1 MPETSPTA
9 RICHHC
15 DGFATVAIDTGTRT
29 HDGTRITLTVD
40 CPVCHG
46 TGTTDPRPRTAVQE
60 VTA

>member
-29 HDGTRITLTVD
+29 ADGTRLTLRVD
-40 CPVCHG
+40 CPTCHG
-46 TGTTDPRPRTAVQE
+46 TGTLPVHAAQLAGGRA
-60 VTA
+60 